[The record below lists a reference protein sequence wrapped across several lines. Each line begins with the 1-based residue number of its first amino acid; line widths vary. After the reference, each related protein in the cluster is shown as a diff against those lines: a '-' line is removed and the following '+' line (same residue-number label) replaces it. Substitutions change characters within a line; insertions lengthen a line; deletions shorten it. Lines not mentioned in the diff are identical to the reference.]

1 MEREVSVK
9 ICRQELIWYVSRV
22 RYNPKLKIS
31 NPAENTFHKKTHVFE
46 TSSFSYDM
54 ELSRRNTKPQ
64 LVADPNPDLKNR
76 LRLVMNKF

>member
-1 MEREVSVK
+1 MEREISVK

-22 RYNPKLKIS
+22 RYNRKLKIP
-31 NPAENTFHKKTHVFE
+31 NPAENTFQTHAFE

>member
-22 RYNPKLKIS
+22 RYNRKLKIP
-31 NPAENTFHKKTHVFE
+31 NPAENTFHKKTYVFE
-46 TSSFSYDM
+46 TSSFSYDL
-54 ELSRRNTKPQ
+54 ELSRRSTKPQ